1 MPSLKPCKLREFIRK
16 LRALGYDGPFSGGK
30 HQNMSR
36 SNKATKPG
44 AQTITVPNTDI
55 DDIGLL
61 KRILK
66 NARID
71 EDDFINA

>member
-1 MPSLKPCKLREFIRK
+1 MPSLTPCKRREFIRK
-16 LRALGYDGPFSGGK
+16 LKSLGYEGPFAGGK
-30 HQNMSR
+30 HRYMSR
-36 SNKATKPG
+36 SNTATKPG

-55 DDIGLL
+55 NDIGLL

-66 NARID
+66 NAKID